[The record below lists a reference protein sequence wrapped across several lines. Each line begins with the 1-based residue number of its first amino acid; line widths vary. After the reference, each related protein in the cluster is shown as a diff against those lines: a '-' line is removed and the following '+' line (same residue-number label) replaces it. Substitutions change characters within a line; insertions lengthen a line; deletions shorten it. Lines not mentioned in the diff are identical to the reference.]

1 MRRFLI
7 LAALLALGSIARAGD
22 KPKCDGDTC
31 TVGEH
36 GTSLHFEKT
45 PSEAARKALKAE
57 KLVFVLHVSGNFED
71 SELT

>member
-7 LAALLALGSIARAGD
+7 LAALLALGGIAQAGD

-31 TVGEH
+31 SRGEH
-36 GTSLHFEKT
+36 GTTLLFEKT

-57 KLVFVLHVSGNFED
+57 KLVFVLHVSGHFED
-71 SELT
+71 SEFT